1 MVAGSVLSTPDSAAG
16 VPAGIDSGSKPGAHW
31 RATDNNGPFGIDPD
45 EFDRRRCAKRAK
57 ACGARSNRSAASSDS
72 PERAGFGMLFDQFVR
87 PTPKGR
93 PQPET
98 AGEAG
103 DGVWAIYISD
113 ADGKAHVEQVYKTEL
128 DALRANK
135 LNTDPDPQRAVPAVR
150 HRRQR
155 ARRASEKDPENR
167 AAAVTQFG

>member
-1 MVAGSVLSTPDSAAG
+1 M
-16 VPAGIDSGSKPGAHW
+16 
-31 RATDNNGPFGIDPD
+31 DNNGPFGIDPD
-45 EFDRRRCAKRAK
+45 EFDRVVRET
-57 ACGARSNRSAASSDS
+57 GEGLRSAFDQVSRFFNGS
-72 PERAGFGMLFDQFVR
+72 PEKAGLGFLFDQFAR

-103 DGVWAIYISD
+103 DGVWAIYIAD

-135 LNTDPDPQRAVPAVR
+135 LNTDPNRNVR
-150 HRRQR
+150 FLPYGID
-155 ARRASEKDPENR
+155 ASVLDAATDKSAPE
-167 AAAVTQFG
+167 AEAGTE

>member
-1 MVAGSVLSTPDSAAG
+1 M
-16 VPAGIDSGSKPGAHW
+16 
-31 RATDNNGPFGIDPD
+31 DNNGPFGIDPD
-45 EFDRRRCAKRAK
+45 EFDRVVRET
-57 ACGARSNRSAASSDS
+57 GEGLRSAFEQVGRYFNAS
-72 PERAGFGMLFDQFVR
+72 PEAAGFGMLFDQFVR

-113 ADGKAHVEQVYKTEL
+113 SEGKAHVEQVYKTEL

-135 LNTDPDPQRAVPAVR
+135 LNTDPNRNVRFLPYGIDVSVLDAATERADHEDVESD
-150 HRRQR
+150 Q
-155 ARRASEKDPENR
+155 
-167 AAAVTQFG
+167 